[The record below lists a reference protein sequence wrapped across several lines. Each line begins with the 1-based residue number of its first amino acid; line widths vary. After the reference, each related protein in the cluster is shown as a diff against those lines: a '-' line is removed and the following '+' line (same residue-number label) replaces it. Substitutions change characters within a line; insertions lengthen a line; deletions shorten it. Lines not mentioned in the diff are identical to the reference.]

1 MLPSGHTNLP
11 VGMPSQKTSFV
22 AGRNAY
28 AFNSTEIDHRGNSYR
43 GGGGSWGTE
52 RESGKEENGN
62 QWNHFQ
68 KHKEMNLFM
77 QAIETE

>member
-1 MLPSGHTNLP
+1 MLLTA
-11 VGMPSQKTSFV
+11 QKLI
-22 AGRNAY
+22 
-28 AFNSTEIDHRGNSYR
+28 TEVIVT
-43 GGGGSWGTE
+43 GGGSWGTE

-62 QWNHFQ
+62 WWNHFQ